1 MTPSRL
7 GRSSALLVLAVGI
20 AYAVVLAAGM
30 ARHGLT
36 EPITDPILMVME
48 LLTIAS
54 ALPILGV
61 FVAIHAAAPP
71 SGRLAA
77 MLGLLLASMF
87 TCATV
92 GVHVV
97 ELTAGRALARSGL
110 VWPSV
115 PYAIELFAWDLL
127 LGLALLFAAQALP
140 HTRAARRLT
149 LGLRATGALCV
160 AGLIGPLVGNM
171 RLQLVG
177 VAGYAVLLP
186 LVAWMLARW
195 FSGTA
200 TGESHTEA

>member
-7 GRSSALLVLAVGI
+7 GRRSALLVLAVGI
-20 AYAVVLAAGM
+20 AYAAVLAVGM

-36 EPITDPILMVME
+36 EPITDPILMMME

-71 SGRLAA
+71 SGRPAA
-77 MLGLLLASMF
+77 MLGLLLAAMF
-87 TCATV
+87 ACATV

-97 ELTAGRALARSGL
+97 ELTAGRAMERPGL

-115 PYAIELFAWDLL
+115 PYAIELVAWDLL
-127 LGLALLFAAQALP
+127 LGLALLFAGHAL
-140 HTRAARRLT
+140 ARTTSARHLV
-149 LGLRATGALCV
+149 LGLRTTGALCV
-160 AGLIGPLVGNM
+160 AGLIGPLAGNM

-186 LVAWMLARW
+186 LVAWRLARW
-195 FSGTA
+195 FSSSPRGRSPTVA
-200 TGESHTEA
+200 